1 VKVLPQLGN
10 PSYGLA
16 STLQDNSLIVAGG
29 HAYGE
34 DIATV
39 QKLDLGYGKKGFCI
53 ITGKMQNDFLFSFFL
68 SNCFPWS

>member
-1 VKVLPQLGN
+1 VLPQLRN

-39 QKLDLGYGKKGFCI
+39 QKLDLGYGKKTFFYCNRENVKRFFI
-53 ITGKMQNDFLFSFFL
+53 LIFFL
-68 SNCFPWS
+68 SNCFSWS